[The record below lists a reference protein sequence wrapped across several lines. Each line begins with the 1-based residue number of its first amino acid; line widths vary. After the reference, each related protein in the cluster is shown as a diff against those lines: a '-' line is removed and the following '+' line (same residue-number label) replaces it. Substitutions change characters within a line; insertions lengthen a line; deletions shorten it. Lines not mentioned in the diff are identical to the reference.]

1 MLVTPTGQA
10 ASSRNFTEYWWG
22 NFDFTPGYVEP
33 LLSTIFYYS
42 FHLNFAFKRPSS
54 SASKYRKSAHHDPT
68 GVFVANADSSLV
80 LATSGT
86 ISSEFHDLGDA
97 GWLISSYT
105 LAMCAAQS
113 LVSLQGPQSS
123 KKPRY

>member
-1 MLVTPTGQA
+1 MLDPHRRQA
-10 ASSRNFTEYWWG
+10 AASAKCRWG
-22 NFDFTPGYVEP
+22 NIYLIARYAKPAELNIHFPSLSVAVVPFI
-33 LLSTIFYYS
+33 LLPIDLT
-42 FHLNFAFKRPSS
+42 K
-54 SASKYRKSAHHDPT
+54 ASKYQILAHRIAT

-86 ISSEFHDLGDA
+86 ISSGFDDLGDA

-113 LVSLQGPQSS
+113 LVSFHH
-123 KKPRY
+123 R